1 MKSHYLKNIKGDNFK
16 GPLIFISEIF
26 QDERG
31 FFTESWNKRSFNNL
45 LSQDIN
51 FVQDNHSLSTFNV
64 LRGLH
69 FQVAPYSQGKLIR
82 CLRGEIYDVGVDLRI
97 NSSTFGNWF
106 GVNLSSANRK
116 QLWLPSGFAHGFL
129 TMSSEAQVMYKVS
142 DYWDQDTEMTI
153 RWNDPTI
160 AIKWPLISD
169 LPKISSKDNDGKCLE
184 EIHDLLYF

>member
-31 FFTESWNKRSFNNL
+31 FFTESWNKRSFNNW

-69 FQVAPYSQGKLIR
+69 FQVAPHSQGKLIR
-82 CLRGEIYDVGVDLRI
+82 CLQGEIYDVGVDLRI

-106 GVNLSSANRK
+106 GVTLSSANRK

-142 DYWDQDTEMTI
+142 DYWDQDSEMTL

-160 AIKWPLISD
+160 SIKWPLISD
-169 LPKISSKDNDGKCLE
+169 LPKISSKDNDGKCLD